1 MLVCLEQTPRL
12 TDRPAISYLCLS
24 VTHECDGGDRSEGV
38 NAKVRV
44 RKWIVYPA
52 VMNTAK
58 VRTKAVK
65 VNMVLDVHRNH
76 KAY

>member
-1 MLVCLEQTPRL
+1 M
-12 TDRPAISYLCLS
+12 
-24 VTHECDGGDRSEGV
+24 THECEGGDRSEGV

-44 RKWIVYPA
+44 RKWIVYSA

-65 VNMVLDVHRNH
+65 VNMVTVRLIMGGEKGVEEGEIIPI
-76 KAY
+76 ATQSPPW

>member
-1 MLVCLEQTPRL
+1 M
-12 TDRPAISYLCLS
+12 
-24 VTHECDGGDRSEGV
+24 THECEGGDRSEGV

-44 RKWIVYPA
+44 RKWIVYPT

-65 VNMVLDVHRNH
+65 VNMVTVRLIRGGEKGVEEGGIIPI
-76 KAY
+76 ATQSPPW